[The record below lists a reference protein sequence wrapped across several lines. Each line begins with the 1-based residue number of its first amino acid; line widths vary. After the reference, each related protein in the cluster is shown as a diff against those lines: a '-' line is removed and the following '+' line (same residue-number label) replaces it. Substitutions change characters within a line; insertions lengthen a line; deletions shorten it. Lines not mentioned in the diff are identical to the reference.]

1 MSEFLRVAETL
12 MLDELR
18 PMRPDELV
26 QLGLTRGLFSDRRAG
41 KTPHQTMKSKLSV
54 HVRRKG
60 ESSTFVRTG
69 PNQFFLRRLVSGAVA
84 VYETPPQQKPE
95 PAEQVLVFPSALLR
109 TRDRFQGITQN
120 FHRFLARL
128 VKPEVSFHMDRLPA
142 ESDNDHKQVLTYVMI
157 TRRGRVLAFKR
168 GSYNRVEDF
177 LRGAHCIGFGGHVS
191 KADVDLFSLSDMGV
205 VQSATRE
212 LVEELRM
219 PAKDIERLK
228 VGKGLK
234 LVGLLNDDSSLVGQ
248 RHFAFLF
255 TYEVSGDPAWTKPE
269 RGEKSITQLRWLSPN
284 SGTVPI
290 WDFEYWSQLCLREF
304 FPRIAHAVP
313 QYRIVRRVPLRPP
326 HLLCVLGEVGS
337 GKSEATRLITREFEY
352 EEINTG
358 RIVADILGIP
368 PVAEYGREK
377 FQVKAGEFIKRSDGP
392 QRLADAI
399 WARAQQYPSGR
410 VLVDGIRQ
418 RATLNCLRKLAGK
431 LQVGVL
437 YVHTLPDLAYKFYRA
452 REQPR
457 LSIFDFL
464 ERRNAEVERDVA
476 GMISLADAVLYN
488 WIGRAEYQQAI
499 RDLMETVMKE
509 QV

>member
-1 MSEFLRVAETL
+1 
-12 MLDELR
+12 MLHEQR
-18 PMRPDELV
+18 PMRPRELV
-26 QLGLTRGLFSDRRAG
+26 QLGLTRRLFSDRRAG
-41 KTPHQTMKSKLSV
+41 KTPWQTMKSKLSV

-60 ESSTFVRTG
+60 KNSTFVRTG
-69 PNQFFLRRLVSGAVA
+69 PNQFFLRRLVPGD
-84 VYETPPQQKPE
+84 VYEAPPQQKPE
-95 PAEQVLVFPSALLR
+95 STEQVLVFPSALLR
-109 TRDRFQGITQN
+109 TRDRFQGISRN
-120 FHRFLARL
+120 FHRLQARIL
-128 VKPEVSFHMDRLPA
+128 KPDVSFHIDRLRA

-191 KADVDLFSLSDMGV
+191 KTDVDLFSLSDMGV
-205 VQSATRE
+205 VRSASRE
-212 LVEELRM
+212 LFEELRL

-248 RHFAFLF
+248 RHLAFLF
-255 TYEVSGDPAWTKPE
+255 TYEVSNDRAWAKPE

-290 WDFEYWSQLCLREF
+290 WDFEYWSQLCLREY
-304 FPRIAHAVP
+304 FPQIAHAVP
-313 QYRIVRRVPLRPP
+313 QHRIVRRVPLRPP

-337 GKSEATRLITREFEY
+337 GKSEATRLITREFDY
-352 EEINTG
+352 EEINSG
-358 RIVADILGIP
+358 RIVAEILGIP
-368 PVAEYGREK
+368 PVGEYGRDR
-377 FQVKAGEFIKRSDGP
+377 FQQKAGEFIKRADGP

-399 WARAQQYPSGR
+399 WTRVQKVSSGK
-410 VLVDGIRQ
+410 VLIDGIRQ
-418 RATLNCLRKLAGK
+418 RTTLNCLQQLAGN
-431 LQVGVL
+431 LQIGVL

-457 LSIFDFL
+457 LSIFEFL

-476 GMISLADAVLYN
+476 GMISVADAVLYN

-499 RDLMETVMKE
+499 CDLMETVMKE